1 MKRKALFFFAISLMV
16 LAISLYFDFELLDWY
31 NNFYQAIIKKDLE
44 IFGKQI
50 IYFLIIG
57 ISISICQSGFSFTS
71 EYLDLE
77 LKIIFTKISLNN
89 HFIFPTQRNAN
100 QKFIDDAS
108 LAAEKLSSLLPMCI
122 FYSIK
127 AIATFVAIIIWCP
140 SKVVLIFSEYSFPYP
155 MAFASII
162 FLLVQI
168 YVSKSYY
175 PLIRRVDRIKRNA
188 ENTFRLKIL
197 ADNRMDLKSPLI
209 RYLYIVSLIR
219 RFTAARSFLL
229 STTLGLL
236 NSLSYVIPFYVLFSI
251 FYYDELSFGMLMK
264 ISATFGLFQ
273 ASVSYLAFNFRE
285 LSKGVAAYKRILDVS

>member
-1 MKRKALFFFAISLMV
+1 MKTRALFFFVSSLMV
-16 LAISLYFDFELLDWY
+16 LTISLYFDFELLDWY
-31 NNFYQAIIKKDLE
+31 NNFYQAITKKELE
-44 IFGKQI
+44 IFGEQI
-50 IYFLIIG
+50 VYFLIIS
-57 ISISICQSGFSFTS
+57 ISISICQSGFSFIS

-77 LKIIFTKISLNN
+77 LKIIFTKIAQASYFKHPN
-89 HFIFPTQRNAN
+89 QRNAN

-140 SKVVLIFSEYSFPYP
+140 VNVVLIFSDYSFPYP

-162 FLLVQI
+162 FLGLQI

-175 PLIRRVDRIKRNA
+175 PFIVRVDRLKRNA
-188 ENTFRLKIL
+188 ENIFRLKIL
-197 ADNRMDLKSPLI
+197 SSNQMDIISPLI
-209 RYLYIVSLIR
+209 RYLYAVSLIR

-236 NSLSYVIPFYVLFSI
+236 NSLSYVVPFVVLFSI

-264 ISATFGLFQ
+264 ISAAFGFFQ
-273 ASVSYLAFNFRE
+273 ASVSYLVTNFRE
-285 LSKGVAAYKRILDVS
+285 LSRGFAAYKRVLGVI